1 MRKKCQIQNV
11 NTRNKE
17 ETSAEHII
25 KLLLPQQL
33 YARTADLLF
42 STTGFALSADSTE
55 ASLLLRKRQ
64 LPEIV

>member
-25 KLLLPQQL
+25 KLLLRQQL
-33 YARTADLLF
+33 YAQTADLRF
-42 STTGFALSADSTE
+42 STTGYALSADFTG
-55 ASLLLRKRQ
+55 ASLPLRKRQ
-64 LPEIV
+64 LPDIV